1 MEEGSP
7 GVFLKNYRLA
17 KWSRAELGLQNA
29 FVSNAIPDMM
39 MTHYLNSGQNLNLV
53 MDTMGIAGVQSVIDG
68 ASFRDK
74 LMNKVNLVKNIS
86 IDVNSLDT
94 DYDELNDDED
104 VVISRGD
111 RGPSIQFSEKAMSW
125 LCKPWKNALIVK
137 LLSSSHTFNYLHNR
151 LQQKWS
157 LKGGWK
163 LVDLVN
169 DYFVVKFELE
179 EDLEFVLTGGPW
191 IITGQYLVL
200 QKWRPG
206 FYPATAHIT

>member
-1 MEEGSP
+1 
-7 GVFLKNYRLA
+7 
-17 KWSRAELGLQNA
+17 
-29 FVSNAIPDMM
+29 MM
-39 MTHYLNSGQNLNLV
+39 AHDLNPGQNLNSG
-53 MDTMGIAGVQSVIDG
+53 MDTMGFPGVQYVIDG

-74 LMNKVNLVKNIS
+74 LMNKVNLVKNIG

-94 DYDELNDDED
+94 NYDELNDDED

-111 RGPSIQFSEKAMSW
+111 RGPSIQFSEKAMSR

-137 LLSSSHTFNYLHNR
+137 LLGRSHTYNYLHDR
-151 LQQKWS
+151 LQQIWS

-191 IITGQYLVL
+191 IIAGHYLVL
-200 QKWRPG
+200 QK
-206 FYPATAHIT
+206 